1 MSERTAS
8 VAADRTVPRAMPG
21 RRGLAT
27 RQRLLDSLEE
37 LLATSSYRDLK
48 VTDVTRLAGTSPAT
62 FYQYFPDVEAAVL
75 AIADE
80 VADQG
85 VQLHDLVAGRSW
97 RGGAGYETAARL
109 VDGMLE
115 MWARHDAVLRVVEL
129 RAAEGDERFYTTR
142 LRFLNSITTA
152 LADAAQAAGGS
163 TTPMAMGGALVSM
176 LAHVAAHQ
184 QGFETWRIPVTELR
198 SAMTRLVYWG
208 VTGRRPPR

>member
-1 MSERTAS
+1 MTERA
-8 VAADRTVPRAMPG
+8 VARAVPG
-21 RRGLAT
+21 RRGQAT
-27 RQRLLDSLEE
+27 RQKLLDQLEE

-48 VTDVTRLAGTSPAT
+48 VTDVTRRAGTSPAT

-80 VADQG
+80 VAEQG
-85 VQLHDLVAGRSW
+85 MQLHDLVAGRPW
-97 RGGAGYETAARL
+97 RGSAGYETASRL

-115 MWARHDAVLRVVEL
+115 TWSRHDAVLRVVEL
-129 RAAEGDERFYTTR
+129 RAAEGDQRFYTTR

-152 LADAAQAAGGS
+152 LADVARANDSQCE
-163 TTPMAMGGALVSM
+163 PMAVGGALVSM

-184 QGFETWRIPVTELR
+184 QGFESWQIPVSQLR
-198 SAMTRLVYWG
+198 EAMTRLVYWG